1 MTDHII
7 LRPTGLTLAC
17 LMLIST
23 LNGGPVLA
31 ASADISN
38 SPISTV
44 QGLTKPNIMFILDT
58 SGSMGWDYMPD
69 DVNNLGGNNN
79 SAYGSLS
86 YQCNGV
92 AYNPAISYQPPIK
105 ADGTRYPNI
114 LFTSAPSD
122 GYAGGNGTNL
132 TNKIYYR
139 YGGTQPALNWTYSNT
154 GTVDTA
160 TTFYKECGSKV
171 GSAPG
176 STVFST
182 VTMTSASADAQNYA
196 NWYSYYR
203 TRILMMRSSAGQVFQ
218 ALDAGARVG
227 FTIISDTGVTSNQF
241 LDVRDFDATQKTSF
255 FNLLYGINPNSSTP
269 LRGALSKVGRYY
281 AKQISGQVYD
291 PIQYSCQRN
300 FALLTTDGYWNN
312 NNESSTY
319 GPLQL
324 DGKTLVGDQD
334 GTETRPMLDASKT
347 QNTLADVAEYYWK
360 TDLRP
365 TMPDTVPPTATDPAT
380 YQHMN
385 TFTLG
390 LGVRGPLAYDPNYL
404 TQTTGD
410 YVALKSGTKN
420 WSVPTGNA
428 TNVDDLWHA
437 AVNGRGQ
444 YFSAS
449 DPSSLISSLTST
461 IKGMMA
467 MTGTGAGAASSSMQ
481 PVSGDSWLFVGG
493 YTSID
498 WTGDVRAFQYTID
511 PQTGT
516 VTPPASTAVGKEL
529 WSAASMLNNRT
540 TARRILFNKG
550 NTLSAL
556 TYANLAAAGLQ
567 TPFDNRCATTP
578 ALTQCKSLTANAL
591 TKVTGDNLVKYLA
604 GDTTLYLSNATPD
617 NQVFRSRKS
626 LLGDIVNAS
635 PTYVGKPPFKYAD
648 AGYSAYAAAKAN
660 RTKVVYAA
668 ANDGMLHAF
677 RVDTAANGGG
687 EELWAFVPTAVMP
700 ELWRLA
706 DSDYGSNHR
715 YFVDAAPVAADI
727 FDGAQW
733 RTILV
738 GGLGGGGRSYYA
750 LDVTDPL
757 NPAILWEFTDT
768 HLGLT
773 YGNPV
778 VTKNMAGSWIVG
790 FTSGINN
797 NVGGGDGN
805 GRLYVID
812 ANRGTLITTLATL
825 DANNMPVGSSATPN
839 NLSRINGW
847 TISPANNTAMRFYG
861 GDMLGNMW
869 RFDFDGRTPPPG
881 KEAILLGTAS
891 APNGGIQ
898 PITAEP
904 VLADYNVNGV
914 PYAIVSFG
922 TGRMLGLSDVIDTTV
937 QTVYAIKDSLDF
949 VGLGP
954 LRGPTANLVQQKF
967 GGPSRIITTPIG
979 VDWSLNGGWFV
990 DLDQSVGERI
1000 VIPGTALGNGTLTYA
1015 SLVPSGDACSPSGT
1029 SWLYT
1034 FNIGDGKVLSATQYT
1049 GLIVGIGIF
1058 VDKNGP
1064 QSLITE
1070 GGGQISAG
1078 GKGNDPPLAPPG
1090 PPRRSSWR
1098 ELTD

>member
-1 MTDHII
+1 MNDRIT
-7 LRPTGLTLAC
+7 LRPTRLALTSLWLLAP
-17 LMLIST
+17 LLA
-23 LNGGPVLA
+23 GPALA
-31 ASADISN
+31 GSADIAN

-69 DVNNLGGNNN
+69 DVNSLANN
-79 SAYGSLS
+79 AYGKLS
-86 YQCNGV
+86 VQCNGV
-92 AYNPAISYQPPIK
+92 AYDPNTIYELPK
-105 ADGTRYPNI
+105 RADGSLYPNI
-114 LFTSAPSD
+114 NFSSAPSD
-122 GYAGGNGTNL
+122 GFAGGNGTNL
-132 TNKIYYR
+132 NGKVYYR
-139 YGGTQPALNWTYSNT
+139 YSGVQGALNWVYSAT
-154 GTVDTA
+154 GTVDKN
-160 TTFYKECGSKV
+160 TTFYKECNSTV
-171 GSAPG
+171 GQAPG
-176 STVFST
+176 NAVFTAVTVST
-182 VTMTSASADAQNYA
+182 TSAEAQNYA

-203 TRILMMRSSAGQVFQ
+203 TRILMMRSSSGRVFQ
-218 ALDAGARVG
+218 PLDAGARVG
-227 FTIISDTGVTSNQF
+227 FTIISDTGVTGNQF
-241 LDVRDFDATQKTSF
+241 LDVRDFDQTQKNSF
-255 FNLLYGINPNSSTP
+255 FNLLYSINPNSSTP

-281 AKQISGQVYD
+281 AKQVSGQVYD

-334 GTETRPMLDASKT
+334 GAENRPMLDSSKT
-347 QNTLADVAEYYWK
+347 ANTLADVAEYYWK

-365 TMPDTVPPTATDPAT
+365 TMPDTVPATATDPAM

-390 LGVRGPLAYDPNYL
+390 LGVRGPLAYDPDYL
-404 TQTTGD
+404 TATTGD
-410 YVALKSGTKN
+410 YVALKSGSKN
-420 WSVPTGNA
+420 WSVPSGNA

-449 DPSSLISSLTST
+449 EPNSLVSSLSAT

-467 MTGTGAGAASSSMQ
+467 MTGTGAGAASSSLQ

-493 YTSID
+493 FTSID

-516 VTPPASTAVGKEL
+516 VTPPASTAAGKEL
-529 WSAASMLNNRT
+529 WSAASVLNGRT
-540 TARRILFNKG
+540 TARRILFNKA
-550 NTLSAL
+550 NTLADF

-578 ALTQCKSLTANAL
+578 ALTQCRGLTANAL
-591 TKVTGDNLVKYLA
+591 AKVTGDNLIKYLA

-677 RVDTAANGGG
+677 RVDTAGNGGG

-727 FDGAQW
+727 FDGTQW

-738 GGLGGGGRSYYA
+738 GGLGAGGRGYYA

-757 NPAILWEFTDT
+757 NPAILWEFTDVN
-768 HLGLT
+768 LGLT

-778 VTKNMAGSWIVG
+778 VTKNMAGNWIVG

-812 ANRGTLITTLATL
+812 ALTGTMITTLATL
-825 DANNMPVGSSATPN
+825 DANNMPVGSVATPN

-881 KEAILLGTAS
+881 KEAILLGTAQS
-891 APNGGIQ
+891 PAGVVQ

-904 VLADYNVNGV
+904 VLADYTVNGV
-914 PYAIVSFG
+914 TYAIVSFG
-922 TGRMLGLSDVIDTTV
+922 TGRMLGLSDVIDNTV
-937 QTVYAIKDSLDF
+937 QTVYTIKDSLDF
-949 VGLGP
+949 LGLGL
-954 LRGPTANLVQQKF
+954 LRSANANLVKQTL
-967 GGPSRIITTPIG
+967 GANRLITTPIG
-979 VDWSLNGGWFV
+979 VDWSLNNGWYV
-990 DLDQSVGERI
+990 DLALSAGERI
-1000 VIPGTALGNGTLTYA
+1000 TIPGISIGNGTLSYA
-1015 SLVPSGDACSPSGT
+1015 SMIPSGDACAPSGT
-1029 SWLYT
+1029 SWLYH
-1034 FNIGDGKVLSATQYT
+1034 FNIGDGSVISSTPYGGLIT
-1049 GLIVGIGIF
+1049 GLGVF
-1058 VDKNGP
+1058 VDGKGKT
-1064 QSLITE
+1064 QILVTE
-1070 GGGQISAG
+1070 GS
-1078 GKGNDPPLAPPG
+1078 GNLGSPPPPPPDPAAALPG
-1090 PPRRSSWR
+1090 NARRSSWR